1 MADSTPRSSIMAE
14 KFVIEAQSRE
24 IVGKKVSQLRRQGI
38 VPVTVYGPKAQPQNL
53 QIPYRPLQIAL
64 MKAGGTNLIEIT
76 VDGKSTSVLAREV
89 QRDILRNDIM
99 HVDFFAVD
107 MSAKI
112 RIDVPLHFT
121 GDSPA
126 VATKIG
132 ILVTGPT
139 TITIETLPSH
149 LLNQIEIDISNLKDI
164 GDSIH
169 VRDLNLGE
177 DIVIVNDPDEMIA
190 RISQPAAARSEEDEA
205 AAAAEAAEGT
215 PEVEIIKKGK
225 ADEEEAEE

>member
-1 MADSTPRSSIMAE
+1 MAE

-38 VPVTVYGPKAQPQNL
+38 VPVTVYGPKAQPVNL
-53 QIPYRPLQIAL
+53 QVPYRPLQIAL
-64 MKAGGTNLIEIT
+64 LKAGGTNLIEIN
-76 VDGKSTSVLAREV
+76 VDGKATPVLAREV

-107 MSAKI
+107 MTAKI
-112 RIDVPLHFT
+112 RIDVPLHFV

-126 VATKIG
+126 VASKKG

-149 LLNQIEIDISNLKDI
+149 LLNQIEINISNLNEV

-169 VRDLNLGE
+169 VRDLKLGDE
-177 DIVIVNDPDEMIA
+177 ILVINDPEEMIA
-190 RISQPAAARSEEDEA
+190 RISQPAAARSEEDAAAEEA
-205 AAAAEAAEGT
+205 AAAG
-215 PEVEIIKKGK
+215 EVEIIKKGK
-225 ADEEEAEE
+225 ADEEEEA

>member
-1 MADSTPRSSIMAE
+1 MAE
-14 KFVIEAQSRE
+14 KYVIEAQSRE

-38 VPVTVYGPKAQPQNL
+38 VPVTVYGPKAQPVNL
-53 QIPYRPLQIAL
+53 QVPYRPLQLAL
-64 MKAGGTNLIEIT
+64 LKAGGTNLIEIN
-76 VDGKSTSVLAREV
+76 VDGKTTPVLAREV

-121 GDSPA
+121 GESPA
-126 VATKIG
+126 VSSKKG

-149 LLNQIEIDISNLKDI
+149 LLNSIEINISNLNEV

-169 VRDLNLGE
+169 VRDLKLAE
-177 DIVIVNDPDEMIA
+177 EVLVINDPDEMIA
-190 RISQPAAARSEEDEA
+190 RISQPAAARSEEDAAAEEA
-205 AAAAEAAEGT
+205 AAG
-215 PEVEIIKKGK
+215 EVEIIKKGK
-225 ADEEEAEE
+225 ADEEEEG

>member
-1 MADSTPRSSIMAE
+1 MAE

-38 VPVTVYGPKAQPQNL
+38 VPVTVYGPKSQPMNL
-53 QIPYRPLQIAL
+53 QVPYRPLQIAL
-64 MKAGGTNLIEIT
+64 MRAGGTNLIEIS
-76 VDGKSTSVLAREV
+76 VDGKSTPVLAREV

-107 MSAKI
+107 MTAKI
-112 RIDVPLHFT
+112 RIDVPLHFV

-126 VATKIG
+126 VTTKKG

-139 TITIETLPSH
+139 TITVETLPSH
-149 LLNQIEIDISNLKDI
+149 LLNQIEIEISNLNEV

-169 VRDLNLGE
+169 VRDLKLGDE
-177 DIVIVNDPDEMIA
+177 IVIINDPEEMIA
-190 RISQPAAARSEEDEA
+190 RISQPAAARSEED
-205 AAAAEAAEGT
+205 AAAEAAAEGT

-225 ADEEEAEE
+225 ADEEEEEK

>member
-1 MADSTPRSSIMAE
+1 VAE

-38 VPVTVYGPKAQPQNL
+38 VPVTVYGPKSQPVNL
-53 QIPYRPLQIAL
+53 QVPYRPLQLAL
-64 MKAGGTNLIEIT
+64 LKAGGTNLIEIN
-76 VDGKSTSVLAREV
+76 VNGKATPVLAREV

-107 MSAKI
+107 MTAKI
-112 RIDVPLHFT
+112 RIDVPLHFV
-121 GDSPA
+121 GDSAA
-126 VATKIG
+126 VVTKKG

-149 LLNQIEIDISNLKDI
+149 LLNQIEIDISGLNEV

-169 VRDLNLGE
+169 VRDLKLGE
-177 DIVIVNDPDEMIA
+177 EIVVINDPEEMIA
-190 RISQPAAARSEEDEA
+190 RISQPAAARSEEDAAAEEA
-205 AAAAEAAEGT
+205 AAAG
-215 PEVEIIKKGK
+215 EVEIIKKGK
-225 ADEEEAEE
+225 ADEEEEA

>member
-1 MADSTPRSSIMAE
+1 MAE

-38 VPVTVYGPKAQPQNL
+38 VPVTVYGPKSQPVNL
-53 QIPYRPLQIAL
+53 QVSYRPLQLAL
-64 MKAGGTNLIEIT
+64 LKAGGTNLIEIN
-76 VDGKSTSVLAREV
+76 VNGKATPVLAREV

-107 MSAKI
+107 MTAKI
-112 RIDVPLHFT
+112 RIDVPLHFI
-121 GDSPA
+121 GDSAA
-126 VATKIG
+126 VVTKKG

-149 LLNQIEIDISNLKDI
+149 LLNQIEIDISGLNEV

-169 VRDLNLGE
+169 VRDLKLGE
-177 DIVIVNDPDEMIA
+177 EIVVINDPEEMIA
-190 RISQPAAARSEEDEA
+190 RISQPAAARSEEDAAAEEA
-205 AAAAEAAEGT
+205 AAAAVG
-215 PEVEIIKKGK
+215 EVEIIKKGK
-225 ADEEEAEE
+225 ADEEEEA